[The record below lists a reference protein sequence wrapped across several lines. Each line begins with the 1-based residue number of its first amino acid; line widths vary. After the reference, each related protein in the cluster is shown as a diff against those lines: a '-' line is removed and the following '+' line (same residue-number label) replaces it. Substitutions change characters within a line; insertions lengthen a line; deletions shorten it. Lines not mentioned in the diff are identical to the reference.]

1 MAAGIS
7 PALLWRSI
15 YILFLITSL
24 AATATSFSFFYNF
37 SNPATFSH
45 GDLSFEG
52 DAYIGNGS
60 IILAKEQLTGNTTSR
75 SGRVSYAYPVS
86 LRSNDTGEVLGF
98 SANFSFVING
108 SQSPIDIDTGGGL
121 AFFLAPYPS
130 RMPPNSEGG
139 YLGLFN
145 STTAAGGDGWIVAVE
160 MDSNRDHGWDDAT
173 MSPHIAVDVN
183 KLHSGK
189 NSYKAVDQLVDGVP
203 YVFQVDYSDVTKD
216 LLVVLRD
223 STAGVPLV
231 AMKKTVDL
239 SMIIPREVAM
249 GISAATGSSNM
260 ATHHVLWWSYD
271 TSTNRT
277 INCSSL
283 VSAFDAPGTLV
294 VLDSPPP
301 ADTEFASPPSAGAGR
316 CNRPVLVAIVVFA
329 VLAIVT
335 AAVVALLCLLSRSS
349 YGSRNSFG
357 LSDKIILPIYKI
369 MLDFGLIDQI
379 WWEWE
384 TVIFYFGIINTS
396 IICHMRR
403 MRYQNR
409 LRIRWCRMRRRILFV
424 HDYIPNGRLSDHL
437 NSPGTLL
444 TWPMRYKIALDVG
457 SALEYLHSQS
467 RPIPHGNIRTDNVM
481 LDELFNASL
490 GGFHESCT
498 EENDLESQKASRSD
512 VFSFG
517 TFLLEVM
524 CGRQIHGETAA
535 SLVERVWSLHDQ
547 GEVLDAADER
557 LEGQFDREEV
567 ERVLLVGLWCAHPDH
582 WQRPSIAEA
591 MRSLR
596 SEAPLPSFP
605 PRTPEIFIDIE
616 RA

>member
-52 DAYIGNGS
+52 DAYIGSGS

-108 SQSPIDIDTGGGL
+108 SQSPIDTGGGL
-121 AFFLAPYPS
+121 AFFLTPYPS

-139 YLGLFN
+139 YLGIFN
-145 STTAAGGDGWIVAVE
+145 STTVAGGDDWIVAVE

-189 NSYKAVDQLVDGVP
+189 NSYKAVDELVDGVP

-216 LLVVLRD
+216 LVVVLRD
-223 STAGVPLV
+223 STAGVPLI
-231 AMKKTVDL
+231 ALKKSVDL
-239 SMIIPREVAM
+239 SMFMPREVAM

-277 INCSSL
+277 TNLPSL
-283 VSAFDAPGTLV
+283 IPAPDARGNFV
-294 VLDSPPP
+294 VPDSPPP
-301 ADTEFASPPSAGAGR
+301 ADTELASPPFAGAGR

-349 YGSRNSFG
+349 YGSCNSLG
-357 LSDKIILPIYKI
+357 LSDKIPLLPIYEI
-369 MLDFGLIDQI
+369 MLDFELIGQSC
-379 WWEWE
+379 WR
-384 TVIFYFGIINTS
+384 TVTFYYAIISTS

-409 LRIRWCRMRRRILFV
+409 LQIGWCTMRTRILLV
-424 HDYIPNGRLSDHL
+424 YDHILNGRLSDHL
-437 NSPGTLL
+437 NGRHSPGRLL
-444 TWPMRYKIALDVG
+444 TWPMRYKIAFDVG

-467 RPIPHGNIRTDNVM
+467 RPILHGNIRTDNVM

-557 LEGQFDREEV
+557 LEGQFDREQA

-596 SEAPLPSFP
+596 SEAPLPSLP